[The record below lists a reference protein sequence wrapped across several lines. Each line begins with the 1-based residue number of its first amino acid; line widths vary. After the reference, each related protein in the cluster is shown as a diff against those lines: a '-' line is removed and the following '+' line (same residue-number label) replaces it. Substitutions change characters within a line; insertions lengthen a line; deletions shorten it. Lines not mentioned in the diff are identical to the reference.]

1 MHLPTTVTCKTFL
14 VWRLLGLHT
23 SKTLPIVLLITKFAT
38 LTRLQVYTKEAIVK
52 QTLTYYG
59 LLALGDGGLTP
70 AESPPSPE

>member
-1 MHLPTTVTCKTFL
+1 MRV
-14 VWRLLGLHT
+14 
-23 SKTLPIVLLITKFAT
+23 PIDLLLIKFAT
-38 LTRLQVYTKEAIVK
+38 CTLTKLKVYTKEAIVK